1 MTLIFGYWRLTSDP
15 DRIMVLH
22 LHVWPQNEQGVLH
35 ILGNTR
41 VGTWS
46 LINSK
51 LCTSFYS
58 NTKLHWMD
66 DLWMGD
72 PDRNRLQPWQIDAEP
87 AATGRGRPHLGDS
100 GRSRDKGYCLRRYWP
115 RLWQFFPLAGR
126 DPNILVTPDHIDGR
140 PRPAAGCGYRPPMSC
155 TDTQAICTFELKFCT
170 LLIWQRAA
178 QLIQCWESPFV
189 GFPFVIKNQ
198 PQKRRAKRAVATNFC
213 GRFCDGRNG
222 PKYWDIRKMRL
233 YYSIVSKYCGCLRSF
248 YTCTHVCISN

>member
-1 MTLIFGYWRLTSDP
+1 MSDLRMNKGCCTSLEIQEWALQKINWPLSQSQLVFNQFKIVHIILFQQEVALNGWSMDG
-15 DRIMVLH
+15 RS
-22 LHVWPQNEQGVLH
+22 WPQPAAALTNWCWAGCYRPRPAAPGRQ
-35 ILGNTR
+35 R
-41 VGTWS
+41 
-46 LINSK
+46 
-51 LCTSFYS
+51 
-58 NTKLHWMD
+58 
-66 DLWMGD
+66 
-72 PDRNRLQPWQIDAEP
+72 PQPWQRVLSWP
-87 AATGRGRPHLGDS
+87 LLAATVTI
-100 GRSRDKGYCLRRYWP
+100 
-115 RLWQFFPLAGR
+115 FPLAGR

-213 GRFCDGRNG
+213 GKFCDGKNG

-233 YYSIVSKYCGCLRSF
+233 YYSIVSKYYGSLRSF

>member
-1 MTLIFGYWRLTSDP
+1 MQSTPLMHVCGAFAFFSICISLKWCDYYDNAYQNICILVLLSHMTLIFGYWRLTSDP

-100 GRSRDKGYCLRRYWP
+100 GRSRDKGYCLGRYWP
-115 RLWQFFPLAGR
+115 RLWQFSPSPAGIQIYWSHPTTLMAGR
-126 DPNILVTPDHIDGR
+126 G
-140 PRPAAGCGYRPPMSC
+140 PRLAA
-155 TDTQAICTFELKFCT
+155 AIGHRCHA
-170 LLIWQRAA
+170 LIPKQ
-178 QLIQCWESPFV
+178 FV
-189 GFPFVIKNQ
+189 LSSWNSVL
-198 PQKRRAKRAVATNFC
+198 C
-213 GRFCDGRNG
+213 
-222 PKYWDIRKMRL
+222 
-233 YYSIVSKYCGCLRSF
+233 
-248 YTCTHVCISN
+248 